1 MAISASYFAPALKQY
16 YSSTKVENMT
26 YVDHPFYAMLA
37 KDESFYG
44 ENLPLPIIY
53 ANPQGR
59 SADFTQAKA
68 NKNNS
73 KLKKFLLERFAD
85 YSLASVANEVIEAS
99 ENDKGAFL
107 RALTTEIDGSMIAA
121 INSKSR
127 DLFGSGTGK
136 IGRILTGTALAG
148 TTISLDQVEDVVNFE
163 VGMVLKSS
171 AANGGGAVR
180 AGSLT
185 IVGVDRINGTVETSA
200 ALNVGIGA
208 IADTDFLFV
217 DGDYDSKMPGLLG
230 WLPSTTPTAGDSF
243 LGVDRSAD
251 PTRLG
256 GIRIDASSVSVEEG
270 LIDSASL
277 VCREGGNPDVCLVS
291 YDKYS
296 ELEKSLGS
304 KVQYFFP
311 QAYKRAD
318 ISFRGIQLNHSKGFV
333 TVIAD
338 THCPTDRGFMLTMKS
353 WKLYSL
359 KKCIRILDLDGNR
372 VLRDSDADSVELRVG
387 GYSVPG
393 CNAPG
398 HNANIRLE

>member
-16 YSSTKVENMT
+16 YSNTKVENMT
-26 YVDHPFYAMLA
+26 YKDHPFYAMLA
-37 KDESFYG
+37 KDENFYG
-44 ENLPLPIIY
+44 ENMPLPIIY

-59 SADFTQAKA
+59 SASFSNAKT

-73 KLKKFLLERFAD
+73 QLKKFLLERFAD
-85 YSLASVANEVIEAS
+85 YSLASVSNEVVEAS

-107 RALTTEIDGSMIAA
+107 RALTTEIDGAMISAM
-121 INSKSR
+121 NSRSR
-127 DLFGSGTGK
+127 DLFGAGTGK
-136 IGRILTGTALAG
+136 LGRIQSGTSLVG
-148 TTISLDQVEDVVNFE
+148 TTIQLDQVEDVVNFE
-163 VGMVLKSS
+163 VGMVLVAST
-171 AANGGGAVR
+171 ADGGGAVK
-180 AGSLT
+180 AGTLT
-185 IVGVDRINGTVETSA
+185 IAGVDRINGTVETTV
-200 ALNVGIGA
+200 ALSTGIA
-208 IADTDFLFV
+208 TIADTDFLFV
-217 DGDYDSKMPGLLG
+217 QGDYDSKMPGLLG
-230 WLPSTTPTAGDSF
+230 WLPSTTPTSGDSF

-251 PTRLG
+251 PTRLAG
-256 GIRIDASSVSVEEG
+256 LRIDASSVSVEEG

-338 THCPTDRGFMLTMKS
+338 THCPTDRAFMLTMKS

-387 GYSVPG
+387 GYAIPG